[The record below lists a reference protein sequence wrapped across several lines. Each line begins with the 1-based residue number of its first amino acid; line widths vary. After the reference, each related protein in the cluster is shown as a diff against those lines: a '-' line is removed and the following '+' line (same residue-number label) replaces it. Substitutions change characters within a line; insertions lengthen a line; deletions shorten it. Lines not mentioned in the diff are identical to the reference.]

1 MQGFVSV
8 VKYCMDDSNAPTAQY
23 YIGMLYDR
31 NGQYAEAAEAFDRV
45 SEQFPKNP
53 RTCESMYR
61 KGEELRKA
69 KKLTDSTTALNDF
82 IKSCPGDE
90 RIPAARAD
98 VRSMGMTPAAG
109 KNTKKK

>member
-53 RTCESMYR
+53 RTC
-61 KGEELRKA
+61 
-69 KKLTDSTTALNDF
+69 
-82 IKSCPGDE
+82 
-90 RIPAARAD
+90 
-98 VRSMGMTPAAG
+98 
-109 KNTKKK
+109 